1 MPGPDFENIPDE
13 EIFRTRKSLM
23 LELLAHA
30 EAEAQLR
37 ESEEKYRNL
46 VSSLPEGIFI
56 VRERKIVF
64 VNPGLERL
72 TGYGFDELL
81 GKDSDLFFLTDQVCD
96 SDGGARPV
104 EFVMHRDGQKVFVEK
119 RVVEIVYDS
128 APALL
133 FSVRDIT
140 EKVMATLEKNRLQ
153 KELERSKKMEA
164 FGILAGGVAHDLNNV
179 LSGLSSKI
187 GRASW

>member
-56 VRERKIVF
+56 VRERDRK
-64 VNPGLERL
+64 
-72 TGYGFDELL
+72 
-81 GKDSDLFFLTDQVCD
+81 S
-96 SDGGARPV
+96 
-104 EFVMHRDGQKVFVEK
+104 
-119 RVVEIVYDS
+119 VV
-128 APALL
+128 
-133 FSVRDIT
+133 
-140 EKVMATLEKNRLQ
+140 
-153 KELERSKKMEA
+153 
-164 FGILAGGVAHDLNNV
+164 
-179 LSGLSSKI
+179 
-187 GRASW
+187 